1 MLVPEAITL
10 LNANRLNLYIED
22 RKGIKDKYTSSKN
35 YNDISIGIFVPSFLT
50 IVVIGLDPSHPQI
63 RNLTSMKSVPF
74 VAFAGF
80 LGLAFASAIY
90 CKLTSTKM
98 ESLSLNR
105 LEKPIT
111 EYSVARNIHA
121 VFSCNVTRGATTS
134 TVASSPTSSAI
145 RKTSLAVFATCSCP
159 CAAY

>member
-1 MLVPEAITL
+1 MGKKYKTLSKIRETLLPITWGEWELEVSNYQEQSDYITLDFVYSDHSLAPEVITL
-10 LNANRLNLYIED
+10 LDANRLNLYIED
-22 RKGIKDKYTSSKN
+22 RKSIKDKYTSSKN
-35 YNDISIGIFVPSFLT
+35 YNDISIGILVPSFLA

-98 ESLSLNR
+98 ESLSLIN
-105 LEKPIT
+105 
-111 EYSVARNIHA
+111 NI
-121 VFSCNVTRGATTS
+121 CYGT
-134 TVASSPTSSAI
+134 I
-145 RKTSLAVFATCSCP
+145 
-159 CAAY
+159 